1 MSGLSSSRKTFRFSR
16 RTLRGPSKVFQGTSL
31 LKLDVKGRLSM
42 PSRHR
47 ETLAENEEAG
57 LVFTRHPD
65 GCLLLY
71 PESVWSRKRDELAR
85 LPFPRGLCS
94 VSCSAA
100 PKAWPST
107 RRGDCSFRRL
117 CANWQDSIATS
128 FFWDSANTSN
138 SGTARVGRKPKKT
151 PRPRA
156 LARPIL
162 FFDPPPF
169 RRTP

>member
-1 MSGLSSSRKTFRFSR
+1 M
-16 RTLRGPSKVFQGTSL
+16 FQGTSL

-42 PSRHR
+42 PTRHR

-85 LPFPRGLCS
+85 LPFSARALQRLVLGSAES
-94 VSCSAA
+94 VDLRR
-100 PKAWPST
+100 

-117 CANWQDSIATS
+117 CANWRDSIR
-128 FFWDSANTSN
+128 DVVLL
-138 SGTARVGRKPKKT
+138 GLR
-151 PRPRA
+151 
-156 LARPIL
+156 
-162 FFDPPPF
+162 
-169 RRTP
+169 